1 MTPDPL
7 IVAIET
13 HRRRQGVTVANLCRA
28 AHMNPGTWY
37 RIMQRGSATLP
48 TLHAFA
54 RALGL
59 AYTLVPLHTSPS
71 HAAFLAHVTTED
83 LLAELARRL
92 AVTPPAPST
101 TSSTEER
108 AQALEEVA

>member
-28 AHMNPGTWY
+28 AHMAPQTWY
-37 RIMQRGSATLP
+37 RIIERNSATLP
-48 TLHAFA
+48 TLHAYA

-59 AYTLVPLHTSPS
+59 AFALVPLHTSPS
-71 HAAFLAHVTTED
+71 HAAFLTHVTTEE

-92 AVTPPAPST
+92 DVTAPGPST